1 LEITFKWSQ
10 KDLVPRRTASC
21 GRTDSSGAVGIRL
34 GKSASWRMGVRD
46 AEVLTDGS
54 ARDLND
60 HSGADDSL
68 HTTHTH
74 IQPWLVTSAR
84 KRDAVRSCD
93 TDPRISGP
101 LAVALSDFGNQWAS
115 RGWSPFIGFGMSA
128 ILTLFVAPTIFT
140 GAFAVRCESSL
151 LLPGPSPYHLY
162 ASVHEASVPLQSCE
176 RDACP
181 GLPKQVLPTCK
192 GSRCTQF

>member
-1 LEITFKWSQ
+1 
-10 KDLVPRRTASC
+10 
-21 GRTDSSGAVGIRL
+21 
-34 GKSASWRMGVRD
+34 MGVRD

-115 RGWSPFIGFGMSA
+115 RGWSPFIGLWNVSHSDA
-128 ILTLFVAPTIFT
+128 IRGADHFHRSIRRTLRIFAFVA
-140 GAFAVRCESSL
+140 GAIALPSLRFSS
-151 LLPGPSPYHLY
+151 
-162 ASVHEASVPLQSCE
+162 
-176 RDACP
+176 
-181 GLPKQVLPTCK
+181 
-192 GSRCTQF
+192 